1 MEGTPGT
8 QTPQPPPTAAEPTA
22 ENVPSRWQALFGN
35 RKRLLLALGLLLV
48 AAAVA
53 VGSTAVFT
61 SSSAN
66 PGNAF
71 TAGTLEVSGD
81 NGAILTADKMVPGQS
96 VNGSAT
102 IENTGDVS
110 GAFSLTGE
118 ITADAAGPQAGAAPL
133 SEALQLTITEGAT
146 TVYSGAYD
154 AFPGQSPVDLGS
166 WGGGDSHTYD
176 FTVTFPEGGPSD
188 NQFQGGSTAMKFTWD
203 AVSE

>member
-1 MEGTPGT
+1 MDGTAGAQAP
-8 QTPQPPPTAAEPTA
+8 E
-22 ENVPSRWQALFGN
+22 EEVPSRWQALLGN
-35 RKRLLLALGLLLV
+35 RKRLLIALGLLLI

-81 NGAILTADKMVPGQS
+81 NGAILTADAMVPGDT

-110 GAFSLTGE
+110 GTFSLTGE
-118 ITADAAGPQAGAAPL
+118 ITADTAGPQAGAAPL
-133 SEALQLTITEGAT
+133 SGALQLTITEGAN
-146 TVYSGAYD
+146 TVYSGPYA
-154 AFPGQSPVDLGS
+154 AFPGESPEDLGS
-166 WGGGDSHTYD
+166 WAGGEDHTYD
-176 FTVTFPEGGPSD
+176 FTVTFPNGTAAND
-188 NQFQGGSTAMKFTWD
+188 NKFQGGSTTMKFTWD
-203 AVSE
+203 AVSD

>member
-1 MEGTPGT
+1 MEGTAGT
-8 QTPQPPPTAAEPTA
+8 QVPEPPPTGSVSAEEEA
-22 ENVPSRWQALFGN
+22 PSRWQAIFGN
-35 RKRLLLALGLLLV
+35 RKRLLIALALLLI

-71 TAGTLEVSGD
+71 TAGTLEVSGS
-81 NGAILTADKMVPGQS
+81 NGAILTADKMVPGDS
-96 VNGSAT
+96 ENGSVT

-118 ITADAAGPQAGAAPL
+118 ITADQAGPQAGAAPL
-133 SEALQLTITEGAT
+133 SQALQLRITEGAT
-146 TVYSGAYD
+146 SVYNGPYD
-154 AFPGQSPVDLGS
+154 DFPGQAPVDLGS

-176 FTVTFPEGGPSD
+176 FTVTFPEGGQSD
-188 NQFQGGSTAMKFTWD
+188 NQFQGGSTTMKFTWD

>member
-1 MEGTPGT
+1 MERSSGTAVQEPRS
-8 QTPQPPPTAAEPTA
+8 AEA
-22 ENVPSRWQALFGN
+22 GEELAPSRIQALLGN
-35 RKRLLLALGLLLV
+35 RKRLLIALGLLLV

-81 NGAILTADKMVPGQS
+81 AGAILTANGLVPGDT

-133 SEALQLTITEGAT
+133 SQALELTVTEGAT
-146 TVYSGAYD
+146 EVYNGPYD
-154 AFPGQSPVDLGS
+154 GFPGVSPVDLGS
-166 WGGGDSHTYD
+166 WTGGESHTYD
-176 FTVTFPEGGPSD
+176 FLVTFPEGGASD
-188 NQFQGGSTAMKFTWD
+188 NQFQGGSTTMEFTWD